1 MNRLTSSLFLL
12 LVSVSATTGAL
23 AFVTSCLNAS
33 FDAPSAPSALRAA
46 PPLMRGT
53 APSILRFKKNLPLR
67 TSTQLFEA
75 RYDNL
80 VAGIAEVSMGLSIG
94 TIFSESSVVS
104 TGCGPVE
111 LLDSLERLC
120 YVGVLAFSGCSL
132 FTRIVQGTSLTKFV
146 CQDYFGDTLLKS
158 TVVQVRIAEWL
169 SNTAILAAFLVVF
182 LRIIQGDRMDGLSG
196 IDVEMCRAIRE

>member
-1 MNRLTSSLFLL
+1 
-12 LVSVSATTGAL
+12 
-23 AFVTSCLNAS
+23 
-33 FDAPSAPSALRAA
+33 
-46 PPLMRGT
+46 
-53 APSILRFKKNLPLR
+53 
-67 TSTQLFEA
+67 
-75 RYDNL
+75 
-80 VAGIAEVSMGLSIG
+80 MGLSIG